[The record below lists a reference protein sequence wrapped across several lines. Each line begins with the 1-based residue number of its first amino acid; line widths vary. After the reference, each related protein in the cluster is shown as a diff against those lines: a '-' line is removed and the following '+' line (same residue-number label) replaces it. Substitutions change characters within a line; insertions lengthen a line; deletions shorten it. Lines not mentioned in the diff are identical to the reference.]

1 MWHTIKVHVEIEE
14 ANVVWFGSTRT
25 FLKRNTWRFCDSNK
39 LYWLCVQMSKGMQ
52 VQASEFQISVFLLG
66 FFWSSVW
73 FYFLT
78 KLRAPEVINSAA
90 YKPQKYQFYII
101 KYCTYKTFTKHR
113 YKITASFVPS
123 SQIAPFRPTDCYA
136 SPCFFETRSDSPPLW
151 EVLRPVWKRQAL
163 VYQHQRSNSSVPNVR
178 TLPPIL
184 RFESNGGW
192 VMLGFKNQNHAEICS
207 LLEGYTFCR

>member
-1 MWHTIKVHVEIEE
+1 MWHTIKVHVEIQE
-14 ANVVWFGSTRT
+14 ANVVGFDSTCT
-25 FLKRNTWRFCDSNK
+25 FLKRNMWCFCDSNK

-52 VQASEFQISVFLLG
+52 VQASEFQIFFFVG

-123 SQIAPFRPTDCYA
+123 SQIAPFRPTVCYA
-136 SPCFFETRSDSPPLW
+136 SPCFRDTLWQPSFVRSFKAGLEKTSARLPTPAIQFRCAERLDA
-151 EVLRPVWKRQAL
+151 PVHPQIWF
-163 VYQHQRSNSSVPNVR
+163 QRRDDHVG
-178 TLPPIL
+178 L
-184 RFESNGGW
+184 
-192 VMLGFKNQNHAEICS
+192 
-207 LLEGYTFCR
+207 